1 MYCPAQTQPD
11 SLICPLQIRG
21 SWQEPLTTAW
31 LFGVMIPLVLEE
43 EGKGRKRKSKCSPL
57 VLSSYLSIAGMTEG
71 EGHRRPLSHCLAWD
85 FSPLPTSGSTAV
97 PGLWVPGDPAAG
109 TPAHQTPE
117 KEESQKTVAVP
128 FLSEAVPLTTA
139 FSVLPGKAIEQMA

>member
-85 FSPLPTSGSTAV
+85 FSPP
-97 PGLWVPGDPAAG
+97 
-109 TPAHQTPE
+109 TPAHFWLNSCSRTLGSWGPCCWDTSSPNPRE
-117 KEESQKTVAVP
+117 RGESED
-128 FLSEAVPLTTA
+128 SGCA
-139 FSVLPGKAIEQMA
+139 FSLGSCATHHGFLRAPWKSY